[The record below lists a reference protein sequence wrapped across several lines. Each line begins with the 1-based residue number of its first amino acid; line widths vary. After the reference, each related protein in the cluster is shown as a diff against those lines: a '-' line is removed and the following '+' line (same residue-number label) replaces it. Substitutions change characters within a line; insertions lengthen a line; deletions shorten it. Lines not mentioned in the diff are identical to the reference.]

1 MVSQTIRNFIV
12 AAMAIAVCGLTPT
25 VQAQETVTQGVEDVE
40 QMFDSF
46 TVSLVASTICDP
58 PNERAMTNF
67 LNNLM
72 VVQGSILNAYQLKY
86 PDLGGTAILN
96 IIDNRIRRMGESIQS
111 RIAREGCTHASV
123 VELLD
128 LFEINSRPNLFRE

>member
-1 MVSQTIRNFIV
+1 MPQSIRNFIV
-12 AAMAIAVCGLTPT
+12 GAMAIAVCGLVPT
-25 VQAQETVTQGVEDVE
+25 VQAQQSTTQGIADTE

-46 TVSLVASTICDP
+46 TVSLVASTVCNP
-58 PNERAMTNF
+58 PNERTMSNF

-72 VVQGSILNAYQLKY
+72 VVQGSILSAYQQKY
-86 PDLGGTAILN
+86 PDLDETAILN
-96 IIDNRIRRMGESIQS
+96 IIDNRIRRLGESIQS

-128 LFEINSRPNLFRE
+128 LFEINARPNLFKQ